1 MTQHLNT
8 VVRSVCPLFA
18 AVTAVSLAFAD
29 GPAASAGAAAAA
41 GANASTSTVAR
52 VSKPAAPA
60 KCVITAEIRGPAGN
74 TQFRCGADSVEL
86 VAVDGDTTECFNE
99 SAEVTVKPGKYRLRS
114 KEEGYKLTPEEI
126 DVTGKAEADFVI
138 TFVAVESEEES

>member
-1 MTQHLNT
+1 M
-8 VVRSVCPLFA
+8 VGGVCPLFVAVA
-18 AVTAVSLAFAD
+18 AVSPALAEGF
-29 GPAASAGAAAAA
+29 AASAGS
-41 GANASTSTVAR
+41 NASTSTVER

-86 VAVDGDTTECFNE
+86 VAVDGDATECFNE

-126 DVTGKAEADFVI
+126 DVTGKSEADLVI
-138 TFVAVESEEES
+138 TFVAVKSEEE